1 MTQIEAKESLVKEQA
16 GRLAELER
24 LRAEAQALRKSL
36 AAARAEALGH
46 EQRAAVLPSLT
57 AELSAL
63 KMQVGP
69 QIDFM
74 PYGSGMTAL
83 RPSGMWVHALPVLGH
98 LLP

>member
-24 LRAEAQALRKSL
+24 LRAEAQALRNSL

-46 EQRAAVLPSLT
+46 EQRASALPSLT

-63 KMQVGP
+63 KMQVSP
-69 QIDFM
+69 HTDFM
-74 PYGSGMTAL
+74 P
-83 RPSGMWVHALPVLGH
+83 
-98 LLP
+98 